1 MNETLEE
8 TNKKL
13 QQENA
18 TLRRQFEAAWMLLEC
33 VASIA
38 EDYRQ
43 QSITEEVLEQS
54 ERNRDFEFD
63 MLLQKIRDFSAHM
76 FGD

>member
-18 TLRRQFEAAWMLLEC
+18 ALRRQFEAAWMLLEC

-54 ERNRDFEFD
+54 ERNRDFELD
-63 MLLQKIRDFSAHM
+63 MLLHKIHDFSARM

>member
-18 TLRRQFEAAWMLLEC
+18 ALRRQFEAAWMLLEC

-63 MLLQKIRDFSAHM
+63 MLLNKIHDFSARR

>member
-18 TLRRQFEAAWMLLEC
+18 ALRRQFEAAWMLLEC

-63 MLLQKIRDFSAHM
+63 MLLNKTKP
-76 FGD
+76 

>member
-18 TLRRQFEAAWMLLEC
+18 ALRRQFEAAWMLLEC

-63 MLLQKIRDFSAHM
+63 MLLHKIHDVSARM

>member
-13 QQENA
+13 QLENA
-18 TLRRQFEAAWMLLEC
+18 ALRRQFEAAWMLLEC

-63 MLLQKIRDFSAHM
+63 MLLNKIHDFSARM